1 LSGNYSRK
9 LSVKVIIKSTI
20 GREPAEVWCCR
31 TERRAA
37 SFSLDFGRVF
47 ETRTPVGQVSA
58 GNLEL
63 RSRSGISG
71 SQIKPRATSEGRKEV
86 GMNRIDQADNV
97 NNMTCVNSPSSATGV
112 TRDGKGTSRILPT
125 EGGRFRAT
133 SPKPRSESAGGADK
147 SPEGNPPRHRR
158 QARES
163 GDAGGRATPGRQPVV
178 VAAESGK
185 HLPHPDEGRPEF
197 TYVCTCHS

>member
-1 LSGNYSRK
+1 MSGNYSRK

-97 NNMTCVNSPSSATGV
+97 NKMTCVNSPSSPTGIA
-112 TRDGKGTSRILPT
+112 RGGKSSSIAGSKMIPPPSVISRLW
-125 EGGRFRAT
+125 
-133 SPKPRSESAGGADK
+133 AGGIFYRPHLLACLDFYFFTIAIAC
-147 SPEGNPPRHRR
+147 
-158 QARES
+158 ARGASTSCYEKTS
-163 GDAGGRATPGRQPVV
+163 NR
-178 VAAESGK
+178 
-185 HLPHPDEGRPEF
+185 
-197 TYVCTCHS
+197 